1 MEECRF
7 LIDGHLGR
15 SPFHYERFSGQL
27 SVKHESKSRSLQQR
41 RRRLERE
48 EPNPK
53 LVLCCLVSELSLG
66 FDVTNAVTYPQG
78 IIKHWTVSYIFGL
91 TMR

>member
-1 MEECRF
+1 MAE
-7 LIDGHLGR
+7 
-15 SPFHYERFSGQL
+15 Y
-27 SVKHESKSRSLQQR
+27 ESKSRSLQQR

-53 LVLCCLVSELSLG
+53 LVLCCFVSESSFR
-66 FDVTNAVTYPQG
+66 FDVTNAVTYSQG
-78 IIKHWTVSYIFGL
+78 IIKHWTVSYILGL